1 MARKAASVRKRV
13 KSISIMAV
21 IVLLLSATLSAAQA
35 PSQNSPP
42 QNVFDDRA
50 ASRLLLQLSEA
61 LQGHSQ
67 KQLLAL
73 FDLSEM
79 KDGTLFRQQIDAF
92 FSQTESIRVHMN
104 LVELAAESATVTV
117 DAEMEIE
124 PRNGG
129 PPVRRRDRL
138 NFAVVN
144 AGKDWK
150 FIDLQP
156 RSFFSL
162 P

>member
-1 MARKAASVRKRV
+1 MGLKAASVPKRAKV
-13 KSISIMAV
+13 
-21 IVLLLSATLSAAQA
+21 VLVPILVMSLCATFLPAQTS
-35 PSQNSPP
+35 SQNPP
-42 QNVFDDRA
+42 QQNVFDDRA
-50 ASRLLLQLSEA
+50 ASRMLLRLSEA

-67 KQLLAL
+67 KQFLAL
-73 FDLSEM
+73 FDLGKIKE
-79 KDGTLFRQQIDAF
+79 GTLFKQQIDSF

-104 LVELAAESATVTV
+104 LVEVTAESATVTV

-129 PPVRRRDRL
+129 PSVRRNDQL
-138 NFAVVN
+138 NFVAVR

-150 FIDLQP
+150 FSDLQP
-156 RSFFSL
+156 RAFFSL

>member
-1 MARKAASVRKRV
+1 MVLRAVSVRRGAKL
-13 KSISIMAV
+13 A
-21 IVLLLSATLSAAQA
+21 LLPILVMSLCATLLPAQT
-35 PSQNSPP
+35 PSQNAPP
-42 QNVFDDRA
+42 QSVFDDRA
-50 ASRLLLQLSEA
+50 ASRLLLQLSES
-61 LQGHSQ
+61 LKGHSQ

-73 FDLSEM
+73 FDLGKM
-79 KDGTLFRQQIDAF
+79 KDGTLFRQQIDSF

-104 LVELAAESATVTV
+104 LVEVAAESATLTV
-117 DAEMEIE
+117 DTDMEIE

-129 PPVRRRDRL
+129 PSVRRSDRL
-138 NFAVVN
+138 NFTAVR

-150 FIDLQP
+150 FSDLQP

>member
-1 MARKAASVRKRV
+1 MALKAVSVRRGAKAAL
-13 KSISIMAV
+13 MP
-21 IVLLLSATLSAAQA
+21 VLVMSLCAILPAQTPA
-35 PSQNSPP
+35 QNQQP
-42 QNVFDDRA
+42 QQSVFDDRA
-50 ASRLLLQLSEA
+50 ASHLLLQLSEA

-73 FDLSEM
+73 FDLAKM
-79 KDGTLFRQQIDAF
+79 KDGTLFRQQINSF

-104 LVELAAESATVTV
+104 LIEVVAKSATVTV

-129 PPVRRRDRL
+129 PAVRRNDRL
-138 NFAVVN
+138 TFAVMN
-144 AGKDWK
+144 EGKNWK
-150 FIDLQP
+150 FSDLQP
-156 RSFFSL
+156 RLFFSL

>member
-1 MARKAASVRKRV
+1 MKA
-13 KSISIMAV
+13 ILLP
-21 IVLLLSATLSAAQA
+21 VLLLCAAHLSAQTPAQN
-35 PSQNSPP
+35 PSQ
-42 QNVFDDRA
+42 QNAFDDRA
-50 ASRLLLQLSEA
+50 ASRMLLQLSEA

-73 FDLSEM
+73 FDLGKM
-79 KDGTLFRQQIDAF
+79 KDGTLFRHQIESF

-104 LVELAAESATVTV
+104 LIEVATEAEKITVSV

-129 PPVRRRDRL
+129 PAVRRNDRL
-138 NFAVVN
+138 NFVVVS
-144 AGKDWK
+144 AKDWK
-150 FIDLQP
+150 FVDLLP

>member
-1 MARKAASVRKRV
+1 MALKAVSVRRGV
-13 KSISIMAV
+13 RAALMP
-21 IVLLLSATLSAAQA
+21 VLVVSLCATFLPAQT
-35 PSQNSPP
+35 PSQNPQP
-42 QNVFDDRA
+42 QQNVFDDRA

-73 FDLSEM
+73 FDLGKM
-79 KDGTLFRQQIDAF
+79 KDGTLFRQQIDSF
-92 FSQTESIRVHMN
+92 FSQTEFIRVHMN
-104 LVELAAESATVTV
+104 LIEVVAESATVTV
-117 DAEMEIE
+117 DTEMEIE

-129 PPVRRRDRL
+129 PSVRRNDRL
-138 NFAVVN
+138 TFVVVN
-144 AGKDWK
+144 AGKNWK
-150 FIDLQP
+150 FVDLLP

>member
-1 MARKAASVRKRV
+1 MALKAVSVRRGAKAAL
-13 KSISIMAV
+13 MP
-21 IVLLLSATLSAAQA
+21 VLVMSLCAILPAQTPA
-35 PSQNSPP
+35 QNQQP
-42 QNVFDDRA
+42 QQSVFDDRA

-73 FDLSEM
+73 FDLAKM
-79 KDGTLFRQQIDAF
+79 KDGTLFRQQINSF

-104 LVELAAESATVTV
+104 LIEVVAKSATVTV

-129 PPVRRRDRL
+129 PAVRRNDRL
-138 NFAVVN
+138 TFAVMN
-144 AGKDWK
+144 EGKNWK
-150 FIDLQP
+150 FSDLQP
-156 RSFFSL
+156 RLFFSL